1 MSNQT
6 NREPSATLIARSEV
20 GIDDA
25 LKTQNLIKQQN
36 MNENKSDGSI
46 RKIMNLMY
54 ITMHDAIPPISR
66 TESVQCSIA
75 WKPEKKQEIF
85 CDRRWIIFLQQILLN
100 NKIRVRNDEPRID
113 R

>member
-25 LKTQNLIKQQN
+25 LKSQNLIKQQN
-36 MNENKSDGSI
+36 KNENHSEGSI
-46 RKIMNLMY
+46 RKIMKLMQ

-66 TESVQCSIA
+66 TEAVPCSIA
-75 WKPEKKQEIF
+75 GKPEKVQEI
-85 CDRRWIIFLQQILLN
+85 L
-100 NKIRVRNDEPRID
+100 
-113 R
+113 